1 MSDKKQILLA
11 FFIPLSLGIG
21 LILIGYFFVGS
32 ECSDSA
38 EYEGRRVCFEYR
50 NASLIEQEYFLL
62 VLGLFILSLVL
73 PSFVTMRTYQG
84 RRNKL
89 ESGSI
94 IK

>member
-1 MSDKKQILLA
+1 MSNKKQILLA
-11 FFIPLSLGIG
+11 FFIPLFLAISLTLFGF
-21 LILIGYFFVGS
+21 FFVGS
-32 ECSDSA
+32 ECSDAA

-62 VLGLFILSLVL
+62 VLSLFILSLVL
-73 PSFVTMRTYQG
+73 PSFVMLRTYQS

-94 IK
+94 IE